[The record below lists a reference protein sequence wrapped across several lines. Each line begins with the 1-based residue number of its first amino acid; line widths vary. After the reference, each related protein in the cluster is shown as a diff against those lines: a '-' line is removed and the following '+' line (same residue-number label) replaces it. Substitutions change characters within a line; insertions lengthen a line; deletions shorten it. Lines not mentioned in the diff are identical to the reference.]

1 MKKKKLA
8 LLLTAVLAVTS
19 LAGCGGGKQ
28 SAETSKSDN
37 KKVEST
43 KETGGDDRYL
53 VWRISS
59 EPKQWDPTNNSESIS
74 DGIVKQLF
82 EGLTVSTPEGFE
94 PGVAEKWDVSDD
106 GKTYTFHLRK
116 DAK

>member
-43 KETGGDDRYL
+43 KETGGGEM
-53 VWRISS
+53 I
-59 EPKQWDPTNNSESIS
+59 
-74 DGIVKQLF
+74 GI
-82 EGLTVSTPEGFE
+82 
-94 PGVAEKWDVSDD
+94 
-106 GKTYTFHLRK
+106 
-116 DAK
+116 